1 MTKAARRYFFLAS
14 AILLAAVFW
23 LGYSA
28 LPSAGHVPGHY
39 GDRVNA
45 IVVPLRHI
53 TDAVTAVNFD
63 IRGFDTLGEEFILF
77 TSVMAVAL
85 LMRKHKE
92 RGGGDHEDKAGNRRV
107 PPPSD
112 AVRITA
118 VLLVPATVLYGIY
131 MVTHGQVTP
140 GGGFQGG
147 VILATA
153 PVLLYLAGTF
163 GQFRKV
169 APLRM
174 VAIGEAIG
182 AASYIV
188 IGGGCIAM
196 GGNFLQN
203 LLPMGKVVGSLTAGG
218 IVPLIDLG
226 VGLEVSGGFVLA
238 LLVYLEEL
246 VEEKEE

>member
-1 MTKAARRYFFLAS
+1 MTRAARRYFFLAS
-14 AILLAAVFW
+14 AVLLSAVFW
-23 LGYSA
+23 LGYSG
-28 LPSAGHVPGHY
+28 LPPAGATPGHY

-45 IVVPLRHI
+45 IVVSARHI

-77 TSVMAVAL
+77 TSVMGVAL
-85 LMRKHKE
+85 LMRRRKE
-92 RGGGDHEDKAGNRRV
+92 RGEGDHEDKAGKRRV

-118 VLLVPATVLYGIY
+118 VLLVPATVLFGIY
-131 MVTHGQVTP
+131 MVTHGQLTP

-169 APLRM
+169 APLRI
-174 VAIGEAIG
+174 VAVGEAIG
-182 AASYIV
+182 AAAYIV
-188 IGGGCIAM
+188 IGGGCVAM
-196 GGNFLQN
+196 GGTFLQN
-203 LLPMGKVVGSLTAGG
+203 LLPLGEVGSLTSGG

-226 VGLEVSGGFVLA
+226 VGLEVSGGLVLA